1 MIDHAVDVEARTVQ
15 DRRVRR
21 VLILS
26 ASYGSGHNEA
36 ARCVA
41 AELARR
47 GAEPILLDH
56 FRDVV
61 HPLFD
66 RATRTMYLMLLRHA
80 PAVWGLAYALGDRLA
95 SDSPLTFG
103 ASRVGARAL
112 GATLDRLAPDA
123 VVSVHATPALAMA
136 VLARAGR
143 RVPPHTTVITDFV
156 AHSQWIA
163 PDIDRYCV
171 AAEEVGR
178 DLVARGIPRSRVVVT
193 GVPVRAEFAAAPEP
207 AQARRALGLPAD
219 VPVVLAMAGSWG
231 SVGRLPDV
239 ARALARTSRPIV
251 GVLVAGHDRD
261 LRASLERLGRGAPL
275 RIFGFVP
282 DLHRLMAAADLVV
295 TKAGGMTLAEA
306 MALEVPLLF
315 YGSLPGQE
323 RRNERFAAAA
333 GVALVARGRGDLDR
347 LLDRALR
354 DPGLLE
360 HLRAAM
366 RARRRPDATRTIVD
380 LILADART
388 GAPR

>member
-1 MIDHAVDVEARTVQ
+1 
-15 DRRVRR
+15 VRR
-21 VLILS
+21 VLILT

-41 AELARR
+41 VELARR
-47 GAEPILLDH
+47 GVETIVLDH
-56 FRDVV
+56 FRDLV

-66 RATRTMYLMLLRHA
+66 RASRAAYLTLLRRA
-80 PAVWGLAYALGDRLA
+80 PAIWGLAYALGDRLT

-123 VVSVHATPALAMA
+123 VVTVHATPAVAMA
-136 VLARAGR
+136 VLSRTGR

-156 AHSQWIA
+156 AHSQWVA
-163 PDIDRYCV
+163 PGIDRYCV
-171 AAEEVGR
+171 AADEVGR

-193 GVPVRAEFAAAPEP
+193 GVPIRAEFAAGPDP
-207 AQARRALGLPAD
+207 AQARRALGLPAN

-239 ARALARTSRPIV
+239 ARALARLSRPIV
-251 GVLVAGHDRD
+251 GVLVAGHDRE
-261 LRASLERLGRGAPL
+261 LRAALERIAAGTSL
-275 RIFGFVP
+275 RVFGFVP
-282 DLHRLMAAADLVV
+282 EVHRLMTAADLIV

-306 MALEVPLLF
+306 MAVEVPLLF

-333 GVALVARGRGDLDR
+333 GVALVARGRGDLAR

-354 DPGLLE
+354 DPELLE

-366 RARRRPDATRTIVD
+366 RARRRPDAARVIVD
-380 LILADART
+380 LVLADAHT

>member
-1 MIDHAVDVEARTVQ
+1 M
-15 DRRVRR
+15 RR
-21 VLILS
+21 VLVLS

-41 AELARR
+41 TELARR
-47 GAEPILLDH
+47 GIEPIVLDH

-66 RATRTMYLMLLRHA
+66 RATRAAYLMLLRHA
-80 PAVWGLAYALGDRLA
+80 PAIWGMAYALGDRLA

-112 GATLDRLAPDA
+112 GAVLDRLAPDA
-123 VVSVHATPALAMA
+123 VVTVHATPALAMA
-136 VLARAGR
+136 VLSRAGR
-143 RVPPHTTVITDFV
+143 RVPRHTTVITDFV
-156 AHSQWIA
+156 AHSQWVA

-171 AAEEVGR
+171 AADEVGH
-178 DLVARGIPRSRVVVT
+178 DLVARGIPRGRVVVT
-193 GVPVRAEFAAAPEP
+193 GVPVRADFAAAPEP
-207 AQARRALGLPAD
+207 AEARRALGLPAD
-219 VPVVLAMAGSWG
+219 IPVVLAMAGSWG

-239 ARALARTSRPIV
+239 AHVLARTSRPIV
-251 GVLVAGHDRD
+251 GVLVAGHDRE
-261 LRASLERLGRGAPL
+261 LRRSLERIAVGTPL
-275 RIFGFVP
+275 RVFGFVP
-282 DLHRLMAAADLVV
+282 DLHRLMAAADLIV

-333 GVALVARGRGDLDR
+333 GVALVARGRDDLDR
-347 LLDRALR
+347 VLDRALR

-366 RARRRPDATRTIVD
+366 RARRRPDAARAIVD
-380 LILADART
+380 LVLADART
-388 GAPR
+388 RARR

>member
-1 MIDHAVDVEARTVQ
+1 M
-15 DRRVRR
+15 RR
-21 VLILS
+21 VLILT

-41 AELARR
+41 SELARR
-47 GAEPILLDH
+47 GVEPIVLDH
-56 FRDVV
+56 FRDLV

-66 RATRTMYLMLLRHA
+66 RATRAAYLMLLRRA
-80 PAVWGLAYALGDRLA
+80 PAVWGLAYALGDRLT

-123 VVSVHATPALAMA
+123 VVTVHATPAVAMA
-136 VLARAGR
+136 VLSRTGR
-143 RVPPHTTVITDFV
+143 RVPPHTTVVTDFV
-156 AHSQWIA
+156 AHSQWVA
-163 PDIDRYCV
+163 PGIDRYCV
-171 AAEEVGR
+171 AADEVGH
-178 DLVARGIPRSRVVVT
+178 DLVARGIPRGRVVVT
-193 GVPVRAEFAAAPEP
+193 GVPVRAEFAAAPDP

-231 SVGRLPDV
+231 SVGRLPDI
-239 ARALARTSRPIV
+239 ARALGRTSRPIV
-251 GVLVAGHDRD
+251 GVLVAGHDRE
-261 LRASLERLGRGAPL
+261 LRASLERIAVGTSL
-275 RIFGFVP
+275 RVFGFVP
-282 DLHRLMAAADLVV
+282 DVDRLMAAADLIV

-306 MALEVPLLF
+306 MAVEVPLLF

-333 GVALVARGRGDLDR
+333 GVALVARRGADLAR
-347 LLDRALR
+347 LLDRALG
-354 DPGLLE
+354 DPELLE

-366 RARRRPDATRTIVD
+366 RARRRPDAARAIVD
-380 LILADART
+380 LVLADAHS